1 MTQSEP
7 IRVGQLTIN
16 YLIDGSGSG
25 GMGAFELTVPTESNV
40 PPPHSHSRNDE
51 FLFVLEGI
59 LRYTVDGVSRDLR
72 PGEWMFSPRGSV
84 HQFSNAGAAVTRA
97 LVILTPDIGAQYFQD
112 VAAVVN
118 VGGTPD
124 RARLASV
131 MSSYGLVPVAP
142 RI

>member
-1 MTQSEP
+1 MPQSEP
-7 IRVGQLTIN
+7 ITVGQLTIN
-16 YLIDGSGSG
+16 YLIDGSGNG
-25 GMGAFELTVPTESNV
+25 GMGVFELTVPPESNV
-40 PPPHSHSRNDE
+40 PPPHRHSQNDE
-51 FLFVLEGI
+51 FVYVLEGI
-59 LRYTVDGVSRDLR
+59 LRYTVDDVARELR

-84 HQFSNAGAAVTRA
+84 HQFSNASKEVTRA
-97 LVILTPDIGAQYFQD
+97 LVTLSPDIGARYFQD

-118 VGGTPD
+118 VGGAPD